1 MKKFITI
8 LAAAIATCG
17 TIGAYAAE
25 GNVNVEKKELAPG
38 KKSHDNVRDF
48 KANATS
54 GGEVILD
61 ETFSFCKGSESAP
74 IAIEVDDNMV
84 APAEMMGGK
93 EGFGGEGLKQ
103 ADGAIFVGFEI
114 GDGFLQTPEFFD
126 TDAVTVEF
134 EVKPASKINGTDD
147 LVIMAGNT
155 DEEYMADGTAVR
167 CSSVVVPCMSNSCHW
182 GVARKASMAEAEAV
196 STTLGCSTPLNTSV
210 PSCGTSSR
218 AEASICDSAV
228 MPSMAPSEMRVSDDG
243 SFSSV
248 AAAPLRA

>member
-103 ADGAIFVGFEI
+103 DDGAIFVGFEI

-167 CSSVVVPCMSNSCHW
+167 LVPGKWTKGSV
-182 GVARKASMAEAEAV
+182 RLD
-196 STTLGCSTPLNTSV
+196 T
-210 PSCGTSSR
+210 
-218 AEASICDSAV
+218 
-228 MPSMAPSEMRVSDDG
+228 
-243 SFSSV
+243 SSV
-248 AAAPLRA
+248 ASGDPIVVQFSAMYEADILLRNIRITK